1 MAAEAKPEPGLLRRS
16 LQKARESWRRAGA
29 IDERAD
35 KARRAYEAKADK
47 YRGEGGHGGVRRRT
61 LSGRALLVVPRAP
74 VALVEDKTTARK
86 FSGRASGIQV
96 NGSPAIPMWS

>member
-1 MAAEAKPEPGLLRRS
+1 MAAEAKPEPGLLRHW

-47 YRGEGGHGGVRRRT
+47 YRGEGGHGGFGVG
-61 LSGRALLVVPRAP
+61 L
-74 VALVEDKTTARK
+74 
-86 FSGRASGIQV
+86 
-96 NGSPAIPMWS
+96 

>member
-1 MAAEAKPEPGLLRRS
+1 MAAEAKPEPSLLRRW

-47 YRGEGGHGGVRRRT
+47 YRGEGGHGGFGVG
-61 LSGRALLVVPRAP
+61 L
-74 VALVEDKTTARK
+74 
-86 FSGRASGIQV
+86 
-96 NGSPAIPMWS
+96 